1 MLFLAR
7 VSSPKQSATMR
18 PMNNQRPLSILF
30 LALVLAVVPLSA
42 ALLIHG
48 HANVQAVFQNAFG

>member
-1 MLFLAR
+1 MRQLT
-7 VSSPKQSATMR
+7 KTEGTMR
-18 PMNNQRPLSILF
+18 PMNNHRPLSILF

-48 HANVQAVFQNAFG
+48 HANVQAVFRNAFG

>member
-1 MLFLAR
+1 M
-7 VSSPKQSATMR
+7 PR
-18 PMNNQRPLSILF
+18 PTQREGIDYETVWLRRGRGTGPALLF